1 MGNVSNL
8 FELAKKRGITSKVI
22 AEISEVLPSAVSEW
36 KSGRATPSVAVLQKL
51 ADYFNVSID
60 YLLGRETPK
69 NTEKITLPL
78 FNTPVSAGTGAWLT
92 DTEEFEEKE
101 FNAEDIPYNADFAL
115 IVRGDS
121 MEPNY
126 SDGDIV
132 FVKKDVIVEP
142 NQIGI
147 FCLNDNGYIKKL
159 AINYLIS
166 LNKKYPPI
174 EIGEYDTFYTIGRVV
189 GKIEEE

>member
-1 MGNVSNL
+1 MFSEKLNELINKKGIL
-8 FELAKKRGITSKVI
+8 PAALAKELGIGQGTLSKYIRG
-22 AEISEVLPSAVSEW
+22 EN
-36 KSGRATPSVAVLQKL
+36 TPEANNLLKL
-51 ADYFNVSID
+51 SQYFCVSID
-60 YLLGRETPK
+60 YLLDNDIYEKETK
-69 NTEKITLPL
+69 TFPL

-115 IVRGDS
+115 VVRGDS

-132 FVKKDVIVEP
+132 FVKKDVIVEQ

-159 AINYLIS
+159 AGNYLFS

-189 GKIEEE
+189 GKIEKE